1 MLTSLLRT
9 HVRRRLPPIA
19 LILAFQLTGTTAALC
34 LPALNA
40 DLVDRGV
47 VAGDVGHVLRIG
59 AWMAAATVV
68 QLAASVGAA
77 WLGARTALDVGR
89 ELRAAVFGRALACAE
104 HEVGRLGVS
113 SLVMRT
119 TGDVQQVQVFCL
131 TACTVMVTAP
141 LMCLGGIVMAL
152 RQDVALSGIVAVVA
166 PLLALAVG
174 WAVRRARPLFRDLQ
188 HHLDVTHR
196 VLREQITGV
205 RVIRAFVRETHER
218 ARFDRANTDLLDAA
232 LRSGRLMAVLLPVV
246 MLIVNASAVV
256 VVWVGGH
263 RMADGTLRVGALTA
277 FLTYLTQIL
286 TSVMAAGSLFVLLPR
301 AEVSAERIGEV
312 LDTAPRPSATAGP
325 DAPRP
330 GRPGPV
336 SPAAVPGGTGPAG
349 RRKEALELRG
359 VGFRYPGAEEPVLRD
374 ITLTVRAG
382 EVVAVTGSAGA
393 GKSTLLGLMVRRF
406 DPTSGAVRLGGTD
419 VRALGRGD
427 LAGAIGYAPQQPH
440 LFSGTVASNLR
451 YAKPGACDEEL
462 WRALRTACAD
472 AFVAGLPGGLDAPVL
487 QGGSNFSGGQRQRL
501 AVARALVHRP
511 AVCLLDDP
519 FSALDQATEVRLR
532 TALDGE
538 AMTAVVVTQRVS
550 ALSAADRVVVLDEGR
565 LVGIGPH
572 VDLLDSCPA
581 YREIVLSATSGEAA

>member
-1 MLTSLLRT
+1 MLTNLLRT
-9 HVRRRLPPIA
+9 HVRRRLLPIA
-19 LILAFQLTGTTAALC
+19 LVLAFQLTQTTAALC

-47 VAGDVGHVLRIG
+47 VTGDVGHVLRTG
-59 AWMAAATVV
+59 AWMAAATLV

-77 WLGARTALDVGR
+77 WLGARTALDIGR

-104 HEVGRLGVS
+104 HEVDRLGVS

-119 TGDVQQVQVFCL
+119 TGDVQQVQMFCL

-141 LMCLGGIVMAL
+141 LMCLGGIGMAL
-152 RQDVALSGIVAVVA
+152 RQDVALSGIVAVVV

-196 VLREQITGV
+196 LLREQIIGV

-232 LRSGRLMAVLLPVV
+232 MRSGRLMAVLLPVV
-246 MLIVNASAVV
+246 MLVVNASAVV

-277 FLTYLTQIL
+277 FLTYLAQIL
-286 TSVMAAGSLFVLLPR
+286 TSVMAVGSLFVLLPR
-301 AEVSAERIGEV
+301 AEVSAERIAEV
-312 LDTAPRPSATAGP
+312 LDTAPRPSPTAGP
-325 DAPRP
+325 DAPL
-330 GRPGPV
+330 
-336 SPAAVPGGTGPAG
+336 PGGAGPAG

-374 ITLTVRAG
+374 VTLTVRPG

-393 GKSTLLGLMVRRF
+393 GKSTLLGLMGRRF
-406 DPTSGAVRLGGTD
+406 DPTSGAVRLRGTD
-419 VRALGRGD
+419 VRALGRAD

-462 WRALRTACAD
+462 WRALRMACAD
-472 AFVAGLPGGLDAPVL
+472 AFVAELPDGLDAPVR

-519 FSALDQATEVRLR
+519 FSALDQATEARLR

-550 ALSAADRVVVLDEGR
+550 ALRAADRVVVLDEGR